1 MKILSK
7 PPITCSVCYCKFEY
21 DASDVKTYDEQ
32 YWSGFFNGNGL
43 DGGWKW
49 RTKRYVKCHGCGK
62 RIILN

>member
-43 DGGWKW
+43 GGWKW
-49 RTKRYVKCHGCGK
+49 RTKRYVKCPGCGK
-62 RIILN
+62 QIILN